1 MGEEA
6 LKTKCKKIPM
16 EIYSKP
22 ATNIKLDSFLL
33 FRNIVV
39 SFDSDR
45 EKTNLIHVYFTNSVI
60 EIEKNERNR

>member
-1 MGEEA
+1 
-6 LKTKCKKIPM
+6 M

-45 EKTNLIHVYFTNSVI
+45 EKTNLIHVHIFHSVI
-60 EIEKNERNR
+60 EIEKIKER

>member
-22 ATNIKLDSFLL
+22 ATNIKLDSFLV

-39 SFDSDR
+39 SFDR